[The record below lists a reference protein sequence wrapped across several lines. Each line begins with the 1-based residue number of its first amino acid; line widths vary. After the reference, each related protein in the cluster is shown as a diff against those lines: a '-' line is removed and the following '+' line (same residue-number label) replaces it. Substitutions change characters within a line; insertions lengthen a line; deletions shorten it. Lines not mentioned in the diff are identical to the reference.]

1 MNERK
6 SRLRSGIFVALSLL
20 LFILMLFYFG
30 LSQVFVRK
38 TLISSVFAE
47 SVQGLSVGS
56 EVKYQGVKVGSVR
69 KITIV
74 ANDKLIKVDM
84 AIELDHFQG
93 VGDIG
98 DFETSENNFR
108 EFIKKDI
115 EQGLRCRLEFAGIT
129 GMKYVS
135 LDYYEKPGSEIA
147 AVPVVVRQSGNIFIP
162 SKGSPFKDLMVAM
175 TRSLDRLSKV
185 NFDGIFDEV
194 EEVLKELNSTL
205 SAPEIKT
212 TMLNVAKLTA
222 NLEKTTSTLN
232 KVMSERRMS
241 EIVDKVDRN
250 LDGVSSLMNQLSKTA
265 GEMQLP
271 ETSSEI
277 RKVSAAVTDTRQ
289 ELAVSI
295 SKLNDMLEAMR
306 KLCDLISNNPGF
318 LLGAES
324 KNE

>member
-6 SRLRSGIFVALSLL
+6 IKLRAGIFVALTLL

-38 TLISSVFAE
+38 TMVSTCFGE

-69 KITIV
+69 KISII
-74 ANDKLIKVDM
+74 AKEKLIKVDM

-93 VGDIG
+93 VGDL
-98 DFETSENNFR
+98 DSLEESEQNFQ
-108 EFIKKDI
+108 EYISNDI
-115 EQGLRCRLEFAGIT
+115 QQGMRCRLEFAGIT

-135 LDYYEKPGSEIA
+135 LDYYDKPGENFTAPPMVI
-147 AVPVVVRQSGNIFIP
+147 RQSGAIYVP
-162 SKGSPFKDLMVAM
+162 AKSSPFKDLMVAM

-222 NLEKTTSTLN
+222 NLETTTASLN
-232 KVMSERRMS
+232 RVMSEKRMDAVV
-241 EIVDKVDRN
+241 EKVDRN
-250 LDGVSSLMNQLSKTA
+250 LDSVGNLVRQFSQTA
-265 GEMQLP
+265 EQMKLP
-271 ETSSEI
+271 ETTSEL
-277 RKVSAAVTDTRQ
+277 RKVAALVIDTRQ

-306 KLCDLISNNPGF
+306 KLCDMISNNPGF
-318 LLGAES
+318 LLGAGN

>member
-1 MNERK
+1 MNERRN
-6 SRLRSGIFVALSLL
+6 RLRSGIFVALTLL

-47 SVQGLSVGS
+47 SVQGLSIGS
-56 EVKYQGVKVGSVR
+56 DVKYQGVKVGSVR
-69 KITIV
+69 KISII

-93 VGDIG
+93 VGDVG
-98 DFETSENNFR
+98 DFETSEKNFR
-108 EFIKKDI
+108 EFISKDI

-147 AVPVVVRQSGNIFIP
+147 IAPMIVRQSGNQFIP
-162 SKGSPFKDLMVAM
+162 SKSSPFKDLMVVM

-205 SAPEIKT
+205 SAPEIKE
-212 TMLNVAKLTA
+212 TMHNVAKLTA

-232 KVMSERRMS
+232 RVMSEKRMS
-241 EIVDKVDRN
+241 EVVDKVDRN
-250 LDGVSSLMNQLSKTA
+250 LEGVGSLVNQLSRTA

-271 ETSSEI
+271 ETASEI
-277 RKVSAAVTDTRQ
+277 RKVSAAVIDTRQ

-306 KLCDLISNNPGF
+306 KLCELISSNPGF
-318 LLGAES
+318 LLGNES
-324 KNE
+324 RNE